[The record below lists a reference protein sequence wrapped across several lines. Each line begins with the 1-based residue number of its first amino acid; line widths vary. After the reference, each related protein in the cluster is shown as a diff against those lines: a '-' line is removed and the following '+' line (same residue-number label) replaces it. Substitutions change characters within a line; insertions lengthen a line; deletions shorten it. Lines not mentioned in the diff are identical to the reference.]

1 MGEIRPKTCEGRELT
16 KDQLAE
22 TRGSSAAGVGARLP
36 SQATDGERSELSVD
50 LTKLGRAKLMIYLA
64 SGKAK
69 HERYFWLHT
78 ETAEVSWG
86 KSLRCK
92 KCKTEKLVRVVD
104 EPTVPDAKQARRP
117 PTHPALKTSL
127 KSTPLHAEP
136 SARAARASCF
146 NSGC

>member
-1 MGEIRPKTCEGRELT
+1 MGEIRPKTREGRELT

-69 HERYFWLHT
+69 HERYFWLHK

-117 PTHPALKTSL
+117 PHTHSTQTSL